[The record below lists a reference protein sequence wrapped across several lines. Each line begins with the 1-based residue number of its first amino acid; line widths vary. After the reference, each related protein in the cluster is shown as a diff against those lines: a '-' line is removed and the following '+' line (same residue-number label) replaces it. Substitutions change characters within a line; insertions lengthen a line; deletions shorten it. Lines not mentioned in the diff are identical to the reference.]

1 MAELVWDG
9 VAKLLR
15 DATKL
20 LTEGGA
26 STLLRVWMA
35 ISCGEMGG

>member
-1 MAELVWDG
+1 MAELVCDG
-9 VAKLLR
+9 VAKVLR
-15 DATKL
+15 DGTKL

-35 ISCGEMGG
+35 INCGKMGG